1 MKKLNTNQ
9 LFDIFLIGDEE
20 IYKEHQAE
28 DVLDNSFVL
37 FGMVVKG
44 VENYYI
50 IDQLYEKR
58 YGEQYDSVRESIK
71 LKYFNGLVNYLE
83 RIDILQSETIL
94 ALKDEFGL
102 QAIKYALEEMLDFY
116 TEIEYYEKCAI
127 IFKFYQLFF
136 KKQLEVTE

>member
-9 LFDIFLIGDEE
+9 LFDIFQIGDEE
-20 IYKEHQAE
+20 IYKEHQSE

-58 YGEQYDSVRESIK
+58 YGEQYDSVRDSIK
-71 LKYFNGLVNYLE
+71 LKYFIGLVRYLE
-83 RIDILQSETIL
+83 RIEEIQEDTLHIIE
-94 ALKDEFGL
+94 DEFGL
-102 QAIKYALEEMLDFY
+102 QAIDYALQEMLDLFI
-116 TEIEYYEKCAI
+116 EEEYYEKCTI
-127 IFKFYQLFF
+127 LSKFQQLFSLN
-136 KKQLEVTE
+136 QLVE